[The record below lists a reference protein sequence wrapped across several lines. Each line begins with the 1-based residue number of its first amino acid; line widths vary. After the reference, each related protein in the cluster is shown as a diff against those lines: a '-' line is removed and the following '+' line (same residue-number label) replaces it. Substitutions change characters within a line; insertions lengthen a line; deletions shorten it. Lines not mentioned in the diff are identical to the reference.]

1 MHTVPMRT
9 PAAISPTLIPSGM
22 FAPAEL
28 SAMRLDGH
36 LVMRG
41 ATWCVPGMPTRTEE
55 RAAHL
60 AAELGPRWIAE
71 RESVLW
77 LLGVLDTLPTP
88 IPVCVDIRHRPGES
102 FDRRLAVREVVI
114 DADQIE
120 AIGPLRFTSAART
133 ILDLLRQDAPVA
145 QVTLR
150 EFVRRTGVTVEEVRE
165 QVERRVHLPHK
176 RRALSRLEQVYA
188 GITAPTVPP
197 AQPAVTR

>member
-1 MHTVPMRT
+1 MRI
-9 PAAISPTLIPSGM
+9 PADSSPTLIPSGM

-41 ATWCVPGMPTRTEE
+41 AVWCVPGSPTRTEE

-60 AAELGPRWIAE
+60 AAELGPRRIAE

-88 IPVCVDIRHRPGES
+88 IPVCVDIRHRSGES

-120 AIGPLRFTSAART
+120 AIGALRFTSPART
-133 ILDLLRQDAPVA
+133 MLDLLRQDAPVA
-145 QVTLR
+145 QGVLR
-150 EFVRRTGVTVEEVRE
+150 EFVQRTAVTVDEVRE

-176 RRALSRLEQVYA
+176 RRALSRLEQLYA
-188 GITAPTVPP
+188 GITAPSVPS